1 MRRAGVLMVVVA
13 ALACTVPAAARP
25 QDRNLPWPE
34 LLPPL
39 PVSTKVQPHP
49 VPNCRSARLACIDDL
64 LRRLHAQWR
73 ALDAACDHRALFALA
88 YIEIPQG
95 LRDDLARA
103 HPRYFRHPA
112 WLTYVI
118 VHFSNRYFQTFD
130 DYAAGRPVPESWRIA
145 YDDDMHGD
153 TIAGQDV

>member
-49 VPNCRSARLACIDDL
+49 VPHCARASLACIDDL
-64 LRRLHAQWR
+64 LTRLRTQWR
-73 ALDAACDHRALFALA
+73 ALDVACDHRALFALA
-88 YIEIPQG
+88 YIEITQG
-95 LRDDLARA
+95 LRDDLARPV
-103 HPRYFRHPA
+103 PRYFHYPK
-112 WLTYVI
+112 WFIYVI
-118 VHFSNRYFQTFD
+118 TDFSNHYFQAFA
-130 DYAAGRPVPESWRIA
+130 DYAAGRRVPEPGA
-145 YDDDMHGD
+145 
-153 TIAGQDV
+153 